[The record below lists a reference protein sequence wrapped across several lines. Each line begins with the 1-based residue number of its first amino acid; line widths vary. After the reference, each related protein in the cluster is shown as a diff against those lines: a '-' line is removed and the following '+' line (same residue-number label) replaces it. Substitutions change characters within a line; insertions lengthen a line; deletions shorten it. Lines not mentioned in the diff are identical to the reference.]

1 VADWSP
7 DEGVWLVT
15 LAPELP
21 GALEATAALVGRG
34 VVVSAGHSNATF
46 AEAQAG
52 IEAGARYGTHLFNA
66 MPGLHHRQPGL
77 IGALLTD
84 SRVTLGLIPDGIHV
98 HPAVV
103 TLVWHLLGSRR
114 LNLVTD
120 AMAALGMPPGAFPIG
135 DQEVLVDETSARLAD
150 GTLAGSILSLDAAL
164 RNLMSFAGCSLEEA
178 LPTITSTPAELL
190 GLSNQRGRLEPGLA
204 ADLVLLTHDL
214 KVAMTIANGKVVY
227 AREG

>member
-1 VADWSP
+1 
-7 DEGVWLVT
+7 
-15 LAPELP
+15 
-21 GALEATAALVGRG
+21 
-34 VVVSAGHSNATF
+34 
-46 AEAQAG
+46 
-52 IEAGARYGTHLFNA
+52 

-98 HPAVV
+98 HTALVA
-103 TLVWHLLGSRR
+103 LVWHLLGSRR

-120 AMAALGMPPGAFPIG
+120 AMAALGMPPGAFSIG

-190 GLSNQRGRLEPGLA
+190 GLSDQRGRLGSGLA
-204 ADLVLLTHDL
+204 ADLVLLTPDL
-214 KVAMTIANGKVVY
+214 DVAMTIVNGVVVY
-227 AREG
+227 TQGR